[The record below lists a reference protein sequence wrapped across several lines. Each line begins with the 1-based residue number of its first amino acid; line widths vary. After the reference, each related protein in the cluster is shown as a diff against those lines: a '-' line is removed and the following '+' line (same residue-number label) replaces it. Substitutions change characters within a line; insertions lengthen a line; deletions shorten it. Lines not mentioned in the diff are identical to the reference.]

1 MAGIIG
7 IIGAMKQE
15 VALIASLI
23 QNQQERTIAGVHFIS
38 GELQG
43 HSVVLLRSGVGK
55 VQAAMATTLLEEY
68 YHPIAIINIGSA
80 GGLITGMEIGDIII
94 SNETAHHDVD
104 LSPIGLEMGKL
115 PDLPRTF
122 PSDPTLVSLV
132 STLLTQLT
140 MNHKIGLIGTGD
152 AFIADQDRVAL
163 IKNCFP
169 EILAVEMEAAAIA
182 QVAYLYQTPFI
193 VIRALSDLP
202 DKEMPMSFVEYL
214 DLAAQN
220 SAEIVVQILANIDID
235 ALPTASHSRDQKA
248 I

>member
-1 MAGIIG
+1 MVGIIG

-15 VALIASLI
+15 VALMASLI
-23 QNQQERTIAGVHFIS
+23 KNRKEQTIAGVHFIS

-55 VQAAMATTLLEEY
+55 VQAAMATTLLHEY
-68 YHPIAIINIGSA
+68 YHPTAIINIGSA
-80 GGLITGMEIGDIII
+80 GGLVNGMDIGDIII

-104 LSPIGLEMGKL
+104 LSPIGLEAGKL

-122 PSDPTLVSLV
+122 PSDPALVTLVATV
-132 STLLTQLT
+132 LTELE

-152 AFIADQDRVAL
+152 AFIADQNRVEI

-169 EILAVEMEAAAIA
+169 DILAVEMEAAAIA

-214 DLAAQN
+214 DLAAKN
-220 SAEIVVQILANIDID
+220 SAEIVLQVLAKIDQVT
-235 ALPTASHSRDQKA
+235 LT
-248 I
+248 